1 MFVFHKECKG
11 HQEGLVCWRILSHW
25 VPLAV
30 MVVPVPISCWIQ
42 SQLLLLLMRLLL
54 LLKIFV
60 NHYVLIYQVVVVDH
74 LIMKRLMLNNVI
86 ISLHIFFLSS
96 FFVWL
101 LNKLSTF
108 HGLLSFPA

>member
-1 MFVFHKECKG
+1 MEMVFVFHKECKG

-60 NHYVLIYQVVVVDH
+60 NHYVLISH
-74 LIMKRLMLNNVI
+74 LPRRCDE
-86 ISLHIFFLSS
+86 
-96 FFVWL
+96 
-101 LNKLSTF
+101 
-108 HGLLSFPA
+108 